1 MPITL
6 PVMDNSKKPTIA
18 QFTLAQKLE
27 KKMESKS
34 SRMEKKSS
42 SETLNLNV
50 FTLQDIPNKAVAY
63 SFTIKMVSKMSCLL
77 VILFS

>member
-6 PVMDNSKKPTIA
+6 PDMDNFKKLTIA
-18 QFTLAQKLE
+18 QFTLDQKLE
-27 KKMESKS
+27 RKMESKS

-42 SETLNLNV
+42 SEMLNLNA
-50 FTLQDIPNKAVAY
+50 FILQDIPNKAVVCL
-63 SFTIKMVSKMSCLL
+63 FIIKMVNKMSCLL

>member
-1 MPITL
+1 
-6 PVMDNSKKPTIA
+6 MDNSKKPTIA

-27 KKMESKS
+27 KKMELKS

-42 SETLNLNV
+42 SEMLNLNA
-50 FTLQDIPNKAVAY
+50 FTLQDILNKAVAY
-63 SFTIKMVSKMSCLL
+63 SFIIKMVSKMSCSL